1 MARIP
6 TAANVAQAPSVR
18 DPGVRVP
25 AIGQEVARGLM
36 DVGRGLSALAEKQQM
51 AEDRRFLADF
61 DSEVRTR
68 AAETVLQ
75 FEGQQESSTYA
86 AQVEQA
92 VQQIGPSIFKEFESR
107 GYTPSQDARTR
118 AEVGFTG
125 LLTNTRVSAITDQH
139 NAKVAAALRGIQNN
153 ADVQLNLLVDRPSR
167 ENLAAVRESLQ
178 ETFDQAEGMANP
190 DVLARMRDKYQ
201 GEAFKSYVGG
211 LIGQG
216 RLGEARRELASDEA
230 NDLLDPNDKLRLKNE
245 LEREGRAFVARAE
258 QSVRASFGAL
268 EDVVGYTTPST
279 EMVEGAQAQVNALPP
294 SLRAPYQA
302 RLDAIVAEGERSLA
316 LTHAPPEQQQQILS
330 TLESRINAGG
340 ATPADIER
348 FKLYQD
354 IITRSEKQRSR
365 DATVQTVGAG
375 YGETPTAPADMND
388 LGYRQQAADL
398 ANATA
403 ARFGLGSQVLH
414 RPMYDQI
421 EAAFKTGTEA
431 DAQSAVAFIG
441 DDLNPQAR
449 EAVLGSLGDS
459 VSPAIRMAIDISG
472 ERPEVARQLVA
483 AAKADVKGIT
493 MPPTNEL
500 ILEVQSDVGGAF
512 RDSPALFTDVMVAA
526 KTLTA
531 YQVGA
536 GVADPADL
544 RTAVVDNFNLLTEGR
559 IVDING
565 SQVLLPASLR
575 DYSQRPTAAFVED
588 RLPRLETPEQQ
599 QKVLVPTTQGRPLS
613 MPEGA
618 KFEGL
623 FYAGRPEAVDWDEF
637 AGSPL
642 GSQIAP
648 GVYVPQVEGAT
659 PGAVV
664 GRYTFERDGTSV
676 TMDFPVAVS
685 LPAVLGLG
693 EADIVAPTA
702 PRAALPENIRVLRR
716 AVEQA
721 RTLEERYEAQRRL
734 SEAEA
739 AR

>member
-6 TAANVAQAPSVR
+6 TAANVAQAPSPR
-18 DPGVRVP
+18 DPGVSVP
-25 AIGQEVARGLM
+25 AVGQEIARGIQ
-36 DVGRGLSALAEKQQM
+36 GLGQGFARIAEKQQV

-68 AAETVLQ
+68 AAETVLE
-75 FEGQQESSTYA
+75 FEGQQESSDYA
-86 AQVEQA
+86 AKVEEA
-92 VQQIGPSIFKEFESR
+92 VGRIGPSVLQEFESR
-107 GYTPSQDARTR
+107 GYTPSQDARVR

-153 ADVQLNLLVDRPSR
+153 ADVQLNTLMDAPSR
-167 ENLAAVRESLQ
+167 ANLEATRSALE
-178 ETFDQAEGMANP
+178 ETFDAAEGMADP
-190 DVLARMRDKYQ
+190 DVLARMRGKYH
-201 GEAFKSYVGG
+201 GEAFKTYVSG
-211 LIGQG
+211 LISKGQ
-216 RLGEARRELASDEA
+216 LGLARQELSSDEA
-230 NDLLDPNDKLRLKNE
+230 NDGLDPNDKARLRNE
-245 LEREGRAFVARAE
+245 LERESRAFVARAE
-258 QSVRASFGAL
+258 SGVRATLGAM

-279 EMVEGAQAQVNALPP
+279 DIIDAAQVQVDALPP

-302 RLDAIVAEGERSLA
+302 RLNAIVAEGERSLA
-316 LTHAPPEQQQQILS
+316 LTHAPTEQQQQILS

-340 ATPADIER
+340 ATPEIIEQY
-348 FKLYQD
+348 KLYQD

-403 ARFGLGSQVLH
+403 ARFGPGSQVLH

-441 DDLNPQAR
+441 DDLNSQAR

-526 KTLTA
+526 KALTA

-575 DYSQRPTAAFVED
+575 DYPQRPTAAFVED

-599 QKVLVPTTQGRPLS
+599 QKVLVPTAQGRPLS

-693 EADIVAPTA
+693 EVDIVAPTA

-721 RTLEERYEAQRRL
+721 RTLEKRYEAQRRL
-734 SEAEA
+734 REAEA
-739 AR
+739 VR

>member
-6 TAANVAQAPSVR
+6 TAANVAQAPSLR
-18 DPGVRVP
+18 DPGVSVP
-25 AIGQEVARGLM
+25 AVGQEVARGIAG
-36 DVGRGLSALAEKQQM
+36 VGAGLTRIAEKQQI

-68 AAETVLQ
+68 AAEAVLQ

-92 VQQIGPSIFKEFESR
+92 VQQIGPSVFKEFESR
-107 GYTPSQDARTR
+107 GYTPSQDARSR

-216 RLGEARRELASDEA
+216 QLGEARRELASDEA

-279 EMVEGAQAQVNALPP
+279 EMIEGAQAQVNALPP

-354 IITRSEKQRSR
+354 IITRSEKQRQR
-365 DATVQTVGAG
+365 DATGQTVGAG
-375 YGETPTAPADMND
+375 YGDAPAAPPNMND
-388 LGYRQQAADL
+388 PAYREQAGAL

-403 ARFGLGSQVLH
+403 ARFGAGVQVLH

-421 EAAFKTGTEA
+421 QAAFTTGSVQ
-431 DAQSAVAFIG
+431 DAQSAVAFLG
-441 DDLNPQAR
+441 EDLDPRAR
-449 EAVLGSLGDS
+449 EAVLGSLGATIT
-459 VSPAIRMAIDISG
+459 PALRLAIDNAG
-472 ERPEVARQLVA
+472 DRPELAAQLVA
-483 AAKADVKGIT
+483 ASKQEVKVS
-493 MPPTNEL
+493 MPSNNDL
-500 ILEVQSDVGGAF
+500 ILEVEGDVGGAF
-512 RDSPALFTDVMVAA
+512 ADSPSLFTDTLAAA

-531 YQVGA
+531 FQVGA
-536 GVADPADL
+536 GTADTNDL
-544 RTAVVDNFNLLTEGR
+544 VTAVKDNFNLLVEGR
-559 IVDING
+559 VVDING
-565 SQVLLPASLR
+565 AQVLLPPDLR
-575 DYSQRPTAAFVED
+575 STAQRPTEVLVED
-588 RLPRLETPEQQ
+588 RLPALETPEQQ
-599 QKVLVPTTQGRPLS
+599 QRVLVPTVNGRPIS
-613 MPEGA
+613 MPEGTT
-618 KFEGL
+618 FGGL
-623 FYAGRPEAVDWDEF
+623 FYAGRPEAVPWSAF
-637 AGSPL
+637 SRAPL

-648 GVYVPQVEGAT
+648 GVYVPQVDGST

-676 TMDFPVAVS
+676 TMDFPVALS
-685 LPAVLGLG
+685 LPAVLGLTQM
-693 EADIVAPTA
+693 ERDP
-702 PRAALPENIRVLRR
+702 LPENIRVLRR
-716 AVEQA
+716 AVERA
-721 RTLEERYEAQRRL
+721 PMGSRERYEVQQRLR
-734 SEAEA
+734 EAEA

>member
-6 TAANVAQAPSVR
+6 TAANVAQAPSLR
-18 DPGVRVP
+18 DPGVSVP
-25 AIGQEVARGLM
+25 AVGQEVARGVAA
-36 DVGRGLSALAEKQQM
+36 VGTGLTQIAEKQQL

-61 DSEVRTR
+61 DSEARTR
-68 AAETVLQ
+68 AAEAVLQ

-216 RLGEARRELASDEA
+216 QLGAARRELASDEA

-354 IITRSEKQRSR
+354 IITRSEKQRQR
-365 DATVQTVGAG
+365 DATGQTVGAG
-375 YGETPTAPADMND
+375 YGDAPTAPPNMND
-388 LGYRQQAADL
+388 PAYREQAGAL

-403 ARFGLGSQVLH
+403 ARFGAGVQVLH
-414 RPMYDQI
+414 RPMYDQLQ
-421 EAAFKTGTEA
+421 AAFTTGTVQ
-431 DAQSAVAFIG
+431 DAQSAVAFLG
-441 DDLNPQAR
+441 EDLDPRAR
-449 EAVLGSLGDS
+449 EAVLGSIGATIT
-459 VSPAIRMAIDISG
+459 PALRLAIDNAG
-472 ERPEVARQLVA
+472 DRPEIAAQLVA
-483 AAKADVKGIT
+483 ASKQDVKVS
-493 MPPTNEL
+493 MPSNNDL
-500 ILEVQSDVGGAF
+500 ILEVEGDVGGAF
-512 RDSPALFTDVMVAA
+512 ADSPSLFTDTLAAA

-531 YQVGA
+531 FQVGA
-536 GVADPADL
+536 GTADTNDL
-544 RTAVVDNFNLLTEGR
+544 VTAVKDNFNLLVEGR
-559 IVDING
+559 VVDING
-565 SQVLLPASLR
+565 AQVLLPPDLR
-575 DYSQRPTAAFVED
+575 STVQRPTEALVED
-588 RLPRLETPEQQ
+588 RLPALETPEQQ
-599 QKVLVPTTQGRPLS
+599 QRVLVPTVNGRPIS
-613 MPEGA
+613 MPEGTT
-618 KFEGL
+618 FGGL
-623 FYAGRPEAVDWDEF
+623 FFAGRPEAVPWSDF
-637 AGSPL
+637 SRAPL

-648 GVYVPQVEGAT
+648 GVYVPQVDGST

-664 GRYTFERDGTSV
+664 GRYTFERDGTPV
-676 TMDFPVAVS
+676 TMDFPVALS
-685 LPAVLGLG
+685 LPAVLGLTQASLQAERG
-693 EADIVAPTA
+693 P
-702 PRAALPENIRVLRR
+702 LPENIRALRE
-716 AVEQA
+716 AVERA
-721 RTLEERYEAQRRL
+721 MPGSRERFEAQRRL
-734 SEAEA
+734 REAEA